1 MSEEKKRLQEINA
14 TIENCVA
21 LLVEL
26 YNEKTKI
33 KDRIKNGSN
42 IPVQTL

>member
-26 YNEKTKI
+26 YNEKTEI
-33 KDRIKNGSN
+33 KNRMKNGSN
-42 IPVQTL
+42 IPMQTL

>member
-14 TIENCVA
+14 TIESCVA

-26 YNEKTKI
+26 YNEKTEI
-33 KDRIKNGSN
+33 KNRIKNGSN